1 MRIAFVTSTFPSK
14 ELPSLGIFNYRAIK
28 SINNHCT
35 VHVYKLR
42 TWKPFRPLFAD
53 TEFDGIPVTEVFV
66 PHIPVLGTLNYL
78 LFVATCYVI
87 LRKKLTRHRYDILY
101 SSYYSL
107 SGMACAGI
115 ANKTGL
121 KHVAHIIGSDINS
134 DLPRWLKY
142 GVAGMLSRGTHAV
155 VSVSEALK
163 KKFNELL
170 PAISNITVLYRGID
184 ISVFKASPIPR
195 STDTN
200 FLFMGGFP
208 NGIGDDGINL
218 KGGITLLEIWE
229 ENEEAFHDRGFKLSI
244 AGHQTEKKEV
254 QSWYKKLKYPEQV
267 TIQGMIDQPAVI
279 RLIQSSHII
288 LIPSLAEGL
297 PNLAV
302 EAAALGRIVIGSDVG
317 GIPEIV
323 QHNETGI
330 IIPSHNKQALLDAM
344 LELSNNKKD
353 WDKMAQAARQRVET
367 HFDSRNFAPALL
379 KVFKQQLN

>member
-14 ELPSLGIFNYRAIK
+14 DNPSLGIFNYRAIK
-28 SINNHCT
+28 SIHTHCT
-35 VHVYKLR
+35 VRVFKLR
-42 TWKPFRPLFAD
+42 TWKPFRPLFKE
-53 TEFDGIPVTEVFV
+53 TEFDGIAVTEVFV
-66 PHIPVLGTLNYL
+66 PHLPVLGTLNYL
-78 LFVATCYVI
+78 VYVATCYLI
-87 LRKKLTRHRYDILY
+87 LRKKLKPQHYDILY

-107 SGMACAGI
+107 SGLACAGI

-121 KHVAHIIGSDINS
+121 KHVAHIIGSDVNF
-134 DLPRWLKY
+134 DLPRFMKY
-142 GVAGMLSRGTHAV
+142 GVGGIWSRGTHAV

-163 KKFNELL
+163 KKLHQLL

-184 ISVFKASPIPR
+184 LSVFKPSPMPESGEVR
-195 STDTN
+195 
-200 FLFMGGFP
+200 FLFLGGFP

-218 KGGITLLEIWE
+218 KGGMTLLEIWE
-229 ENEEAFHDRGFKLSI
+229 THEEDFNSRNFRLSI
-244 AGHQTEKKEV
+244 AGHGTNRKEIV
-254 QSWYKKLKYPEQV
+254 NWFNRLKYPGNV
-267 TIQGMIDQPAVI
+267 HIQGMIKQPEVI
-279 RLIQSSHII
+279 SLIQTSHIV

-330 IIPSHNKQALLDAM
+330 IIPSHNKQALLEAM
-344 LELSNNKKD
+344 LSISNNKKG
-353 WDKMAQAARQRVET
+353 WDKMAMAARQRVEV
-367 HFDSRNFAPALL
+367 HFNSLNFAPALL